1 MTVGE
6 LKKYL
11 ETCDDSLTV
20 HVGNIDCYQIILR
33 DFDIYR
39 MNDDEKNF
47 ICFSID
53 NIEHFLN

>member
-20 HVGNIDCYQIILR
+20 HIGNVDCYQMILR
-33 DFDIYR
+33 DFDIYK
-39 MNDDEKNF
+39 MNDHDTNF

-53 NIEHFLN
+53 NLEQFLN